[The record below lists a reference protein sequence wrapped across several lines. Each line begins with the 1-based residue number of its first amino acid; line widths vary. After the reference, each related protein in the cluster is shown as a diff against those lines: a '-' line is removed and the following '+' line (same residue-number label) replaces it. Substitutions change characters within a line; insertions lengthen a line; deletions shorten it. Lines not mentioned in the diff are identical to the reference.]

1 MTASKGLAIAAAFL
15 LLLVAWPRS
24 GFTDQSQSVRVHS
37 EKKVYVGFDRNEYPG
52 DAALPVLRKLFSFSG
67 YWLTPPPNTSQ
78 NTWVGK
84 RKALQ
89 EQGFG
94 FLLLAR
100 GRPASTIP
108 SDANETGLSDAR
120 AAATNAEQDAL

>member
-1 MTASKGLAIAAAFL
+1 MNLITTSLPIIVGLLSVLAARPSSPFE
-15 LLLVAWPRS
+15 
-24 GFTDQSQSVRVHS
+24 DDKSVSVPAES
-37 EKKVYVGFDRNEYPG
+37 KVYLGFDRNEYPG
-52 DAALPVLRKLFSFSG
+52 DAALPVLRKIFSFSG

-100 GRPASTIP
+100 GRPASTIQ
-108 SDANETGLSDAR
+108 SDANEKGLAD
-120 AAATNAEQDAL
+120 